1 MYCKGW
7 KYEDYVLDYHLKE
20 LELAHDMNNPNI
32 EANALGNLGNT
43 LRSLC
48 RFEEASQ
55 MCRQQLQIW
64 RELGNRFGLK
74 IYKRR

>member
-1 MYCKGW
+1 
-7 KYEDYVLDYHLKE
+7 
-20 LELAHDMNNPNI
+20 MNNPNI

-48 RFEEASQ
+48 LFEEASQ

-64 RELGNRFGLK
+64 RELGNRLINLIILSF
-74 IYKRR
+74 YKSFLRP